1 MIRRVAILAAVF
13 ALLALQVPAGEDP
26 GPRRGLGLI
35 LTLETW
41 PPEGEAAALV
51 RGKLEAAGFEE
62 SDRLEKLRTW
72 IFRPGAS
79 TGPGIPDPCAELMR
93 DERTRTLIGGCWPD
107 EPVFPQTPVRPRQ

>member
-1 MIRRVAILAAVF
+1 M
-13 ALLALQVPAGEDP
+13 
-26 GPRRGLGLI
+26 I

-41 PPEGEAAALV
+41 PPEGEGAALV
-51 RGKLEAAGFEE
+51 RGKLEAAGFGE
-62 SDRLEKLRTW
+62 SDRLEKVRTW

-93 DERTRTLIGGCWPD
+93 DERTRTLIGRCWPD

>member
-1 MIRRVAILAAVF
+1 MIQSVAILAAML
-13 ALLALQVPAGEDP
+13 ALLAAQVHAGEDQ
-26 GPRRGLGLI
+26 GQLRRLGLI
-35 LTLETW
+35 LTLESW

-107 EPVFPQTPVRPRQ
+107 EPVFPQTPVRSRQ